1 MTRNRI
7 ALLSL
12 CAAAL
17 AAAGIW
23 LWRVGFPSEER
34 KIVRLLDEC
43 AETISFRAGEPPAAA
58 VLKLR
63 RFDSRLDDRVSI
75 RWRRHGNIRDQE
87 FDRRELVGHIASTR
101 KYLKELRAELG
112 DLVVTVGG
120 DTAVAEGSAQ
130 IAGIA
135 RSNRWDDPVSE
146 EVRIELVR
154 RGGVWRVSGVTVR
167 DFMER

>member
-7 ALLSL
+7 VVLSL

-23 LWRVGFPSEER
+23 LWRVGFPSEEQ
-34 KIVRLLDEC
+34 KIVRLLHEC
-43 AETISFRAGEPPAAA
+43 AATASFRADEPPAAA

-63 RFDSRLDDRVSI
+63 RFDSYLDDRVSI
-75 RWRRHGNIRDQE
+75 RWRRHGNIREQE
-87 FDRRELVGHIASTR
+87 FERKELVGHIASTR
-101 KYLKELRAELG
+101 KYLKELRVELS
-112 DLVVTVGG
+112 DLGVTVNG
-120 DTAVAEGSAQ
+120 DAAVAEGSAQ
-130 IAGIA
+130 IAGTS
-135 RSNRWDDPVSE
+135 RSQRRDDPALE

-154 RGGVWRVSGVTVR
+154 REGAWRVAAVAVR